1 METDRFASRFRDLVV
16 YQEAFQIAHN
26 VFELSK
32 LFPRSEMFALTDQ
45 IRRSGRS
52 VGAQIAEAWTK
63 RRYRKHFVSKL
74 TDADAEVAE
83 TIHRLAVAED
93 CSYTDS
99 ARVLVLERDLS
110 TIGRRLSTMIRKAD
124 EFCQT

>member
-1 METDRFASRFRDLVV
+1 MLLIFGIWSSIRRRFK
-16 YQEAFQIAHN
+16 IAHN

>member
-32 LFPRSEMFALTDQ
+32 PFPGPEMFAVTDQ
-45 IRRSGRS
+45 IRRSERS
-52 VGAQIAEAWTK
+52 IGAQIAEAWTK

>member
-1 METDRFASRFRDLVV
+1 V
-16 YQEAFQIAHN
+16 
-26 VFELSK
+26 
-32 LFPRSEMFALTDQ
+32 TDQ
-45 IRRSGRS
+45 IRRSERS
-52 VGAQIAEAWTK
+52 IGAQIAEAWTK

-83 TIHRLAVAED
+83 TMHWLAVAED

>member
-1 METDRFASRFRDLVV
+1 METDRFASHFRDLVV

-32 LFPRSEMFALTDQ
+32 PFPGPEMFAVTDQ
-45 IRRSGRS
+45 IRRSERS
-52 VGAQIAEAWTK
+52 IGAQIAEAWTK

-83 TIHRLAVAED
+83 TMHWLAVAED

>member
-1 METDRFASRFRDLVV
+1 LLLIFGIWSSIRRRFK
-16 YQEAFQIAHN
+16 IAHN